1 MAHPIGCV
9 FQSMGEFFVPDPT
22 AETLASSSQGLWMST
37 ECYPIATL
45 LHTTRLFRDFLAMGD
60 SAADAPLR
68 HWYGA
73 EPLGRAWMQP
83 AAPSANASALADAL
97 ERQSLSFGAGP
108 STLANIAKLRTG
120 ARAVV
125 TGQQV
130 GLLGGPLL
138 TLFKAAT
145 AVARAKQ
152 ATATTGVEHVPIFWL
167 ATEDHDLEE
176 VDQVS
181 LLTKTSV
188 ETLRL
193 GVKSPHHAAPVGN
206 IPLGSSIDALL
217 DHASDLLGH
226 VPICDLLRECY
237 SQSSTFG
244 SAFARLMT
252 RLFGDHGL
260 IVMDAASRDFHAL
273 GESALRHAIEHAE
286 EFEAALLSRATELES
301 AGYHAQVL
309 VKPGASLLFLVIDA
323 NGSQERHALRRL
335 PDGTWKAGA
344 GNSAQSFTTA
354 DLLAIL
360 DQAPERLSPNALLRP
375 VFQDTILPTTAY
387 IGGPAEVA
395 YFAQSSVLYE
405 QILCRTTPILPRL
418 SATLIEP
425 AIGAVMAQHEV
436 SLPDAMQATDE
447 LAQRLGARAMPIE
460 AKRRLAAAGN
470 ALDEALTAAQDYLGT
485 LDASLGK
492 SAEVSASK
500 MRYQM
505 DRLRRLAATFE
516 LNKEASLRKHA
527 EAMTLHLFPEGHPQE
542 RVIAGAWF
550 LAAYEAIHPESPTAA
565 PGTGLIARLVE
576 EAASQ
581 CPGHIVI
588 RLSPTPQ
595 QS

>member
-1 MAHPIGCV
+1 
-9 FQSMGEFFVPDPT
+9 
-22 AETLASSSQGLWMST
+22 MST

-45 LHTTRLFRDFLAMGD
+45 PHTTRLFRDFLAMGD
-60 SAADAPLR
+60 GAAGDPVR
-68 HWYGA
+68 KWYGA

-83 AAPSANASALADAL
+83 PPAHRRNAGALADAL
-97 ERQSLSFGAGP
+97 ERQSLAFGAGP
-108 STLANIAKLRTG
+108 ATLANIAKLRAG
-120 ARAVV
+120 APAVV

-138 TLFKAAT
+138 TLLKVAT
-145 AVARAKQ
+145 AIARAQQ
-152 ATATTGVEHVPIFWL
+152 ATAATGIEHVPIFWL

-181 LLTKTSV
+181 LLTKSSV

-193 GVKSPHHAAPVGN
+193 GAKPSPYAAPVGAISFDAHIN
-206 IPLGSSIDALL
+206 ALL
-217 DHASDLLGH
+217 DQASDLLGH
-226 VPICDLLRECY
+226 TPICDLLRECY
-237 SQSSTFG
+237 AYQPANGYGPTFAG
-244 SAFARLMT
+244 AFARLMT
-252 RLFGDHGL
+252 RLFAGHGL
-260 IVMDAASRDFHAL
+260 IVMDAAGRDFHTL
-273 GESALRHAIEHAE
+273 GAPTLRHAIEHAE
-286 EFEAALLSRATELES
+286 ELESALLARAAELET

-309 VKPGASLLFLVIDA
+309 VKPGSSLLFLVSDVEGNPA
-323 NGSQERHALRRL
+323 VKDRQPLRRL
-335 PDGTWKAGA
+335 PDGTWKAGNGGKAGA
-344 GNSAQSFTTA
+344 GNSAQTYSTA
-354 DLLAIL
+354 NLLAIL
-360 DQAPERLSPNALLRP
+360 DSAPERLSPNAILRP
-375 VFQDTILPTTAY
+375 VFQDTILPTVAY
-387 IGGPAEVA
+387 VGGPAEVA

-405 QILCRTTPILPRL
+405 RILGRITPILPRL

-425 AIGAVMAQHEV
+425 AIGTVMAQHEI
-436 SLPDAMQATDE
+436 SLPDAMTTAEE

-470 ALDEALTAAQDYLGT
+470 ALDEALTAAQDYLGS
-485 LDASLGK
+485 LDPSLGQ

-516 LNKEASLRKHA
+516 LNKETSLRKHA

-550 LAAYEAIHPESPTAA
+550 LSVWEAAHGDGR
-565 PGTGLIARLVE
+565 GTGLIARLVD

-588 RLSPTPQ
+588 RL
-595 QS
+595 

>member
-1 MAHPIGCV
+1 
-9 FQSMGEFFVPDPT
+9 
-22 AETLASSSQGLWMST
+22 MST

-45 LHTTRLFRDFLAMGD
+45 PHTTKLFRDFLAMGEN
-60 SAADAPLR
+60 AAALPVR
-68 HWYGA
+68 SWYGA
-73 EPLGRAWMQP
+73 EPLGGKWMRP
-83 AAPSANASALADAL
+83 AAANENAAALADAL
-97 ERQSLSFGAGP
+97 ERQSLAFNAGP
-108 STLANIAKLRTG
+108 ATLANIAKLRNG

-138 TLFKAAT
+138 TLLKAAT
-145 AVARAKQ
+145 AIARATQ
-152 ATATTGVEHVPIFWL
+152 ATATTGIEHVPIFWL

-181 LLTKTSV
+181 LLTKTSI
-188 ETLRL
+188 ETLHL
-193 GVKSPHHAAPVGN
+193 NAKSPHHSAPVGN
-206 IPLGSSIDALL
+206 TPLDPSIDALL
-217 DHASDLLGH
+217 EQASELLSYA
-226 VPICDLLRECY
+226 PICDLLRDCY
-237 SQSSTFG
+237 SPSNPDTAAPTYG

-252 RLFGDHGL
+252 RLFAAHGL
-260 IVMDAASRDFHAL
+260 IVMDAAARDFHAL
-273 GESALRHAIEHAE
+273 GASALRYAIEHAE
-286 EFEAALLSRATELES
+286 DLEAALLARAAELEA

-309 VKPGASLLFLVIDA
+309 VKPGASLLFLVTEQ
-323 NGSQERHALRRL
+323 NGAPTRDALRRL

-344 GNSAQSFTTA
+344 GNSAKAYTTA
-354 DLLAIL
+354 DLLTIL
-360 DQAPERLSPNALLRP
+360 DEAPELLSPNAILRP

-395 YFAQSSVLYE
+395 YFAQSAVLY
-405 QILCRTTPILPRL
+405 QNILGHITPILPRL

-425 AIGAVMAQHEV
+425 AIAAVMAQHEV
-436 SLPDAMQATDE
+436 SLPDAMTTPDD

-470 ALDEALTAAQDYLGT
+470 SLDEALTAAQNYLGI
-485 LDASLGK
+485 LDASLGR

-505 DRLRRLAATFE
+505 NRLRRLAATSE

-527 EAMTLHLFPEGHPQE
+527 EALTLHLFPEGHPQE

-550 LAAYEAIHPESPTAA
+550 LATYEDAPDAT

-576 EAASQ
+576 EAANQ

-588 RLSPTPQ
+588 RL
-595 QS
+595 